1 MTFSLQ
7 SLWRLWKSEN
17 DSRLVMSN
25 SLHSMDCSLPDS
37 SVHGILQARILEW
50 VAIPFSR
57 GSSQSKDWTQDCCI
71 AGRFFSVCPPSW
83 YQMAESPIINHIVS
97 VDYLAEHEVKS
108 LSCPQLFVTPWTV
121 ACTKL
126 LHPWDFLGKSTGVGC
141 RFLLQGIFPTQGLN
155 PGLPHCRQTLYHV
168 SHQGS
173 IVVEWSP
180 YYTTWMD
187 EKQM

>member
-1 MTFSLQ
+1 MSDTACKLSWILMAILKSKSDSRSFVSDSLQ
-7 SLWRLWKSEN
+7 P
-17 DSRLVMSN
+17 V
-25 SLHSMDCSLPDS
+25 DCSLPDS

-141 RFLLQGIFPTQGLN
+141 HFLLQGIFLTQGLN
-155 PGLPHCRQTLYHV
+155 LCLLHCRQTLYHL
-168 SHQGS
+168 SHLGS
-173 IVVEWSP
+173 PNIS
-180 YYTTWMD
+180 
-187 EKQM
+187 